1 MTEQSPNSA
10 IDNDALEK
18 ETMRRVIWR
27 ILPFLVVSYLVSI
40 IDRGNIGMAALQM
53 NEDLGL
59 SKAAFGFASSLYFVA
74 YFIFEVPSNLAM
86 QKVGARLWLP
96 RIMISWG
103 VVSMCMALVQNTTS
117 LYIVRFLLG
126 AAEAGFFPGVVLYL
140 TWWIPSRY
148 RARIIASFMV
158 AIPLA
163 NFIGSPLSGLIL
175 TLDGWFG
182 LRGWHLLF
190 IIEGLPA
197 VLLGIAAFFILRDRP
212 HQAGWLNERQKAWLE
227 NTLQAERQQQ
237 KQIGHISTWQLLK
250 HRQIWLMAL
259 IYAGASSAGTTLSVW
274 SPQLLKSFHLDN
286 LTTGL
291 LNAIPYGLA
300 SVLMIVWGRSS
311 DRTNERRWH
320 TALTLFMIAAGVFAA
335 FINLSLPITI
345 VILSTILIGAYS
357 AKGPFWALA
366 SGWMSSTSAA
376 AGLAAIGAIANLIGG
391 VVMVNA
397 YGVISEQT
405 GSHTLAD
412 APRDKCTLSCAI
424 NGIHAAFHYLK
435 KNYISGCVMTVPT
448 GW

>member
-1 MTEQSPNSA
+1 MAEQMRDSVIS
-10 IDNDALEK
+10 DDVLEK

-27 ILPFLVVSYLVSI
+27 ILPFLVVCYLVSI
-40 IDRGNIGMAALQM
+40 IDRGNIGMASLQM
-53 NEDLGL
+53 NQDLGL
-59 SKAAFGFASSLYFVA
+59 SKTAFGFASSLYFVA
-74 YFIFEVPSNLAM
+74 YFLFEVPSNLAI
-86 QKVGARLWLP
+86 QKVGARVWIP

-103 VVSMCMALVQNTTS
+103 AVSMCMALVQSSSS
-117 LYIVRFLLG
+117 LYVVRFLLG

-163 NFIGSPLSGLIL
+163 SFIGSPLSGLLL
-175 TLDGWFG
+175 TMDGWLG

-197 VLLGIAAFFILRDRP
+197 VLLGIVAFFVLRDRP
-212 HQAGWLNERQKAWLE
+212 HQAKWLSSEQKQWLE
-227 NTLQAERQQQ
+227 NTLQAEQQQ
-237 KQIGHISTWQLLK
+237 HKNIGHTTTWQLLK

-311 DRTNERRWH
+311 DRMNERRWH
-320 TALTLFMIAAGVFAA
+320 TALTLFIIALGVFAA
-335 FINLSLPITI
+335 FINLSLPVTI
-345 VILSTILIGAYS
+345 VILSTMLVGAY
-357 AKGPFWALA
+357 AMKGPFWALA
-366 SGWMSSTSAA
+366 SGWMNSSSAA

-391 VVMVNA
+391 AVMVNA
-397 YGVISEQT
+397 YGIINEHT
-405 GSHTLAD
+405 GSRTLAMLPL
-412 APRDKCTLSCAI
+412 AGLCVAG
-424 NGIHAAFHYLK
+424 GIAVLMMGRSHKPSSAR
-435 KNYISGCVMTVPT
+435 NNQTVNQ
-448 GW
+448 

>member
-1 MTEQSPNSA
+1 MSENTLKHAPAS
-10 IDNDALEK
+10 ALEQ

-74 YFIFEVPSNLAM
+74 YFLFEVPSNLAM
-86 QKVGARLWLP
+86 QKVGARLWIP

-103 VVSMCMALVQNTTS
+103 IISMCMALVESTTS
-117 LYIVRFLLG
+117 LYVLRFLLG

-140 TWWIPSRY
+140 TWWIPARY

-175 TLDGWFG
+175 TLDGWLG

-197 VLLGIAAFFILRDRP
+197 VLLGIAAWFVLSNRP
-212 HQAGWLNERQKAWLE
+212 HEARWLKPEQRQWLE
-227 NTLQAERQQQ
+227 ATLQAERE
-237 KQIGHISTWQLLK
+237 KKKNIGHISTWQLLK
-250 HRQIWLMAL
+250 HKHIWLMAL
-259 IYAGASSAGTTLSVW
+259 IYSGASAAGTTLSVW

-286 LTTGL
+286 LSTGL

-311 DRTNERRWH
+311 DRTGERRWH
-320 TALTLFMIAAGVFAA
+320 TALTLFMIAGGIFAA
-335 FINLSLPITI
+335 FINLSLPATI
-345 VILSTILIGAYS
+345 IIMSLILVGAYS
-357 AKGPFWALA
+357 MKGPFWALA
-366 SGWMSSTSAA
+366 SGWMSSSSAA

-391 VVMVNA
+391 AVMVNA
-397 YGVISEQT
+397 YGIINEKT
-405 GSHTLAD
+405 GSHTLALLPLALLCLAGGVAVVMMGRNLSRPSPHD
-412 APRDKCTLSCAI
+412 A
-424 NGIHAAFHYLK
+424 HAP
-435 KNYISGCVMTVPT
+435 SQS
-448 GW
+448 

>member
-1 MTEQSPNSA
+1 MTDQSPNSA

-291 LNAIPYGLA
+291 LSAIPYGLA

-405 GSHTLAD
+405 GSHTLAMLPL
-412 APRDKCTLSCAI
+412 AGLCLAG
-424 NGIHAAFHYLK
+424 GIAVLFMGRRYSQPAGQEKPVTH
-435 KNYISGCVMTVPT
+435 
-448 GW
+448 

>member
-1 MTEQSPNSA
+1 MTDQLPNSA

-148 RARIIASFMV
+148 RGRIIASFMV

-175 TLDGWFG
+175 TLDGLFG
-182 LRGWHLLF
+182 MRGWHLLF
-190 IIEGLPA
+190 LIEGLPA
-197 VLLGIAAFFILRDRP
+197 VLLGITAFFILRDRP

-227 NTLQAERQQQ
+227 NTLDAERQQQ
-237 KQIGHISTWQLLK
+237 KQIDHISTWQLLK

-320 TALTLFMIAAGVFAA
+320 TALTLFMIAVGVFAA
-335 FINLSLPITI
+335 FINLSLPMTI

-366 SGWMSSTSAA
+366 TGWMSSTSAA

-405 GSHTLAD
+405 GSHTLAMLPL
-412 APRDKCTLSCAI
+412 AGLCLAG
-424 NGIHAAFHYLK
+424 GIAVLIIGRHYSQPAGQEK
-435 KNYISGCVMTVPT
+435 PVTH
-448 GW
+448 

>member
-1 MTEQSPNSA
+1 MTEQIRNGAPA
-10 IDNDALEK
+10 QDALEK

-27 ILPFLVVSYLVSI
+27 ILPFLVVSYLISI
-40 IDRGNIGMAALQM
+40 IDRGNIGMASLQM
-53 NEDLGL
+53 NHDLGL
-59 SKAAFGFASSLYFVA
+59 SKATFGFASSLYFVA
-74 YFIFEVPSNLAM
+74 YFLFEVPSNLAM
-86 QKVGARLWLP
+86 QKVGARLWIP

-103 VVSMCMALVQNTTS
+103 LVSMCMALVQSTTS

-148 RARIIASFMV
+148 RARIIATFMV
-158 AIPLA
+158 SIPLA

-175 TLDGWFG
+175 SLDGWLG

-212 HQAGWLNERQKAWLE
+212 HQANWLTSEQKQWLE
-227 NTLQAERQQQ
+227 GTLEAERQQH
-237 KQIGHISTWQLLK
+237 KHIGHQTTWQLLK
-250 HRQIWLMAL
+250 HRHIWLMAL

-274 SPQLLKSFHLDN
+274 SPQLLKSFQLDN

-291 LNAIPYGLA
+291 INAIPYGLA

-320 TALTLFMIAAGVFAA
+320 TALTLFMIAIGVFAA
-335 FINLSLPITI
+335 FINLSLPATV
-345 VILSTILIGAYS
+345 VILSVMLIGAY
-357 AKGPFWALA
+357 AMKGPFWALA
-366 SGWMSSTSAA
+366 ASWMNSTSAA

-391 VVMVNA
+391 AVMVNA
-397 YGVISEQT
+397 YGIINERT
-405 GSHTLAD
+405 GSHTLAMLPL
-412 APRDKCTLSCAI
+412 AGLCMAG
-424 NGIHAAFHYLK
+424 GIAVLVMGRHYGGQTAQEK
-435 KNYISGCVMTVPT
+435 QITN
-448 GW
+448 

>member
-1 MTEQSPNSA
+1 MTEQTLKHVPAS
-10 IDNDALEK
+10 ALERD
-18 ETMRRVIWR
+18 TMRRVIWR
-27 ILPFLVVSYLVSI
+27 ILPFLMVSYLVSI

-74 YFIFEVPSNLAM
+74 YFLFEVPSNLAM
-86 QKVGARLWLP
+86 QKVGARLWIP

-103 VVSMCMALVQNTTS
+103 IVSMCMALVETSSS
-117 LYIVRFLLG
+117 LYVLRFLLG

-140 TWWIPSRY
+140 TWWIPARY

-175 TLDGWFG
+175 TLDGWMG

-197 VLLGIAAFFILRDRP
+197 VLLGITAYFVLSNRP
-212 HQAGWLNERQKAWLE
+212 HEARWLNPEQKQWLVE
-227 NTLQAERQQQ
+227 TLQAERQQQ
-237 KQIGHISTWQLLK
+237 KNIGHISTWQLLK
-250 HRQIWLMAL
+250 HKHIWLMAL
-259 IYAGASSAGTTLSVW
+259 IYSGASAAGTTLSVW

-311 DRTNERRWH
+311 DRTGERRWH
-320 TALTLFMIAAGVFAA
+320 TALTLFMIAGGIFAA
-335 FINLSLPITI
+335 FVSLSLPATI
-345 VILSTILIGAYS
+345 IIMSLILVGAYS
-357 AKGPFWALA
+357 MKGPFWALA
-366 SGWMSSTSAA
+366 AGWMSSGSAA

-391 VVMVNA
+391 AVMVNA
-397 YGVISEQT
+397 YGIINEKT
-405 GSHTLAD
+405 GSHTLALLPLAALCLAGGIAVVMMGRNLSRRETQDD
-412 APRDKCTLSCAI
+412 ALSS
-424 NGIHAAFHYLK
+424 HT
-435 KNYISGCVMTVPT
+435 S
-448 GW
+448 

>member
-1 MTEQSPNSA
+1 
-10 IDNDALEK
+10 
-18 ETMRRVIWR
+18 
-27 ILPFLVVSYLVSI
+27 
-40 IDRGNIGMAALQM
+40 
-53 NEDLGL
+53 
-59 SKAAFGFASSLYFVA
+59 
-74 YFIFEVPSNLAM
+74 
-86 QKVGARLWLP
+86 
-96 RIMISWG
+96 
-103 VVSMCMALVQNTTS
+103 
-117 LYIVRFLLG
+117 
-126 AAEAGFFPGVVLYL
+126 
-140 TWWIPSRY
+140 
-148 RARIIASFMV
+148 MV

-175 TLDGWFG
+175 MLDGWLG

-212 HQAGWLNERQKAWLE
+212 HQAGWLNDRQKTWLE

-237 KQIGHISTWQLLK
+237 KQIGHTTTWQLLK

-311 DRTNERRWH
+311 DRNNERRWH

-335 FINLSLPITI
+335 FINLSLPATI
-345 VILSTILIGAYS
+345 MILSTILIGAYA

-391 VVMVNA
+391 AVMVNA
-397 YGVISEQT
+397 YGIISERT
-405 GSHTLAD
+405 GSHTLAMLPL
-412 APRDKCTLSCAI
+412 AALCLAG
-424 NGIHAAFHYLK
+424 GIAVLAMGRRYSQTARQEK
-435 KNYISGCVMTVPT
+435 QMTH
-448 GW
+448 

>member
-1 MTEQSPNSA
+1 MTEHIHNDVTATEA
-10 IDNDALEK
+10 IER
-18 ETMRRVIWR
+18 ETMRKVIWR
-27 ILPFLVVSYLVSI
+27 ILPFLIVSYLVSI
-40 IDRGNIGMAALQM
+40 IDRGNIGMASLQM

-74 YFIFEVPSNLAM
+74 YFLFEVPSNLAM
-86 QKVGARLWLP
+86 QKVGARLWIP

-103 VVSMCMALVQNTTS
+103 VVSMCMSLVESTTS

-175 TLDGWFG
+175 TLDGWMG

-197 VLLGIAAFFILRDRP
+197 VLLGIVAWFILRDRP
-212 HQAGWLNERQKAWLE
+212 HQASWLNNEQKQWLE
-227 NTLQAERQQQ
+227 STLESERQQS
-237 KQIGHISTWQLLK
+237 KNIGHQTTWQLLK
-250 HRQIWLMAL
+250 HRHIWLMAL
-259 IYAGASSAGTTLSVW
+259 IYTGASSAGTTISVW

-286 LTTGL
+286 MTTGL

-300 SVLMIVWGRSS
+300 SVLMFVWGRSS
-311 DRTNERRWH
+311 ARSNERRWH
-320 TALTLFMIAAGVFAA
+320 TALTLFLIAAGVFAA
-335 FINLSLPITI
+335 FVSISLPVTI
-345 VILSTILIGAYS
+345 AILSVMLVGAYS
-357 AKGPFWALA
+357 MKGPFWALA
-366 SGWMSSTSAA
+366 SGWMNSTSAA

-397 YGVISEQT
+397 YGIINERT
-405 GSHTLAD
+405 GSHTLAMLPL
-412 APRDKCTLSCAI
+412 AGLCIAG
-424 NGIHAAFHYLK
+424 GIAVL
-435 KNYISGCVMTVPT
+435 VMGRQARRHVSQENQLTH
-448 GW
+448 

>member
-1 MTEQSPNSA
+1 MTEHLRNGA
-10 IDNDALEK
+10 TATEDIER
-18 ETMRRVIWR
+18 ETMRKVIWR
-27 ILPFLVVSYLVSI
+27 ILPFLIVSYLVSI
-40 IDRGNIGMAALQM
+40 IDRGNIGMASLQM

-74 YFIFEVPSNLAM
+74 YFLFEVPSNLAM
-86 QKVGARLWLP
+86 QKVGARLWIP

-103 VVSMCMALVQNTTS
+103 IVSMGMALVQNTTS

-140 TWWIPSRY
+140 TWWIPARY

-163 NFIGSPLSGLIL
+163 NFIGSPLSGVIL
-175 TLDGWFG
+175 SLDGWLG

-197 VLLGIAAFFILRDRP
+197 VLLGIAAWFILRDRP
-212 HQAGWLNERQKAWLE
+212 HQAKWLSDEQKKWLE
-227 NTLQAERQQQ
+227 TTLETERSQQ
-237 KQIGHISTWQLLK
+237 KNIGHQTTWQLLK

-259 IYAGASSAGTTLSVW
+259 IYAGASSAGTTISVW

-286 LTTGL
+286 LQTGL
-291 LNAIPYGLA
+291 FNAIPYGLA
-300 SVLMIVWGRSS
+300 SVLMIVWGRHS

-335 FINLSLPITI
+335 FVSVSLFATLA
-345 VILSTILIGAYS
+345 ILSIILTGAYS
-357 AKGPFWALA
+357 MKGPFWALA
-366 SGWMSSTSAA
+366 SGWMSSSSAA

-391 VVMVNA
+391 AVMVNA
-397 YGVISEQT
+397 YGMISEQT
-405 GSHTLAD
+405 GSYTLAMLPL
-412 APRDKCTLSCAI
+412 AVLCLAG
-424 NGIHAAFHYLK
+424 GIAVLIMGRQARNAQLHEKQVTH
-435 KNYISGCVMTVPT
+435 S
-448 GW
+448 

>member
-1 MTEQSPNSA
+1 MTDQSPNSA

-405 GSHTLAD
+405 GSHTLAMLPL
-412 APRDKCTLSCAI
+412 AGLCLAG
-424 NGIHAAFHYLK
+424 GIAVLFMGRRYSQPAGQEKPVTH
-435 KNYISGCVMTVPT
+435 
-448 GW
+448 

>member
-1 MTEQSPNSA
+1 MTDQLPNSA

-18 ETMRRVIWR
+18 DTMRRVIWR
-27 ILPFLVVSYLVSI
+27 ILPFLIVSYLVSI

-103 VVSMCMALVQNTTS
+103 VVSMCMALVQNTTT

-405 GSHTLAD
+405 GSHTLAMLPL
-412 APRDKCTLSCAI
+412 AGLCLAG
-424 NGIHAAFHYLK
+424 GIAVLIMGRRY
-435 KNYISGCVMTVPT
+435 SQPT
-448 GW
+448 GQEKPVTH

>member
-1 MTEQSPNSA
+1 MTQSLLNQAPV
-10 IDNDALEK
+10 IALER

-27 ILPFLVVSYLVSI
+27 ILPFLVVSYLISI

-59 SKAAFGFASSLYFVA
+59 TKAAFGFASSLYFVA
-74 YFIFEVPSNLAM
+74 YFLFEVPSNLAM
-86 QKVGARLWLP
+86 QKVGARLWIP

-103 VVSMCMALVQNTTS
+103 IVSMCMALVETSAS
-117 LYIVRFLLG
+117 LYVLRFLLG

-197 VLLGIAAFFILRDRP
+197 VLLGIAAYFVLSNRP
-212 HQAGWLNERQKAWLE
+212 HEARWLNHKQKQWLE
-227 NTLQAERQQQ
+227 ETLEKERSER
-237 KQIGHISTWQLLK
+237 KNIGHISTWQLLK
-250 HRQIWLMAL
+250 HRQIWLFAL
-259 IYAGASSAGTTLSVW
+259 IYSGASAAGTTLSVW
-274 SPQLLKSFHLDN
+274 SPQLLKSFQLDN

-300 SVLMIVWGRSS
+300 SVLMIVWGRNS
-311 DRTNERRWH
+311 DRTGERRWH
-320 TALTLFMIAAGVFAA
+320 TALTLFMIAGGIAAA
-335 FINLSLPITI
+335 FINLSLPATI
-345 VILSTILIGAYS
+345 IILSLILAGAYS
-357 AKGPFWALA
+357 MKGPFWALA
-366 SGWMSSTSAA
+366 SGWMSSSSAA

-391 VVMVNA
+391 GLMVNV
-397 YGVISEQT
+397 YGIINQKT
-405 GSHTLAD
+405 GSHTLALLPL
-412 APRDKCTLSCAI
+412 AVLCLAG
-424 NGIHAAFHYLK
+424 GIAVVIMGRKMARHTENKARATTH
-435 KNYISGCVMTVPT
+435 
-448 GW
+448 

>member
-405 GSHTLAD
+405 GSHTLAMLPL
-412 APRDKCTLSCAI
+412 AGLCLAG
-424 NGIHAAFHYLK
+424 GIAVLFMGRRYSQPAGQEKPVTH
-435 KNYISGCVMTVPT
+435 
-448 GW
+448 

>member
-1 MTEQSPNSA
+1 
-10 IDNDALEK
+10 
-18 ETMRRVIWR
+18 
-27 ILPFLVVSYLVSI
+27 
-40 IDRGNIGMAALQM
+40 MAALQM

-405 GSHTLAD
+405 GSHTLAMLPL
-412 APRDKCTLSCAI
+412 AGLCLAG
-424 NGIHAAFHYLK
+424 GIAVLFMGRRYSQPAGQEKPVTH
-435 KNYISGCVMTVPT
+435 
-448 GW
+448 

>member
-335 FINLSLPITI
+335 FHQSLAADYHCYSQYHINWRLFGEGA
-345 VILSTILIGAYS
+345 ILG
-357 AKGPFWALA
+357 
-366 SGWMSSTSAA
+366 
-376 AGLAAIGAIANLIGG
+376 AGLRLDEQHLSRRGAGG
-391 VVMVNA
+391 NR
-397 YGVISEQT
+397 
-405 GSHTLAD
+405 
-412 APRDKCTLSCAI
+412 RDS
-424 NGIHAAFHYLK
+424 
-435 KNYISGCVMTVPT
+435 
-448 GW
+448 

>member
-1 MTEQSPNSA
+1 MTDQSPNSA

-345 VILSTILIGAYS
+345 VILSTILIGVYS

-405 GSHTLAD
+405 GSHTLAMLPL
-412 APRDKCTLSCAI
+412 AGLCLAG
-424 NGIHAAFHYLK
+424 GIAVLIMGRRYSQPAGQEKPVTH
-435 KNYISGCVMTVPT
+435 
-448 GW
+448 

>member
-1 MTEQSPNSA
+1 MTQSLLNQAPVT
-10 IDNDALEK
+10 ALER

-59 SKAAFGFASSLYFVA
+59 TKAAFGFASSLYFVA
-74 YFIFEVPSNLAM
+74 YFLFEVPSNLAM
-86 QKVGARLWLP
+86 QKVGARLWIP

-103 VVSMCMALVQNTTS
+103 IVSMCMALVETSTS
-117 LYIVRFLLG
+117 LYVLRFLLG

-197 VLLGIAAFFILRDRP
+197 VLLGIAAYFVLSNRP
-212 HQAGWLNERQKAWLE
+212 HEARWLNHEQKQWLE
-227 NTLQAERQQQ
+227 ETLEKERSER
-237 KQIGHISTWQLLK
+237 KNIGHISTWQLLK
-250 HRQIWLMAL
+250 HRQIWLFAL
-259 IYAGASSAGTTLSVW
+259 IYSGASAAGTTLSVW
-274 SPQLLKSFHLDN
+274 SPQLLKSFQLDN

-300 SVLMIVWGRSS
+300 SVLMIVWGRNS
-311 DRTNERRWH
+311 DRTGERRWH
-320 TALTLFMIAAGVFAA
+320 TALTLFMIAGGIAAA
-335 FINLSLPITI
+335 FINLSLPATI
-345 VILSTILIGAYS
+345 IILSLILVGAYS
-357 AKGPFWALA
+357 MKGPFWALA
-366 SGWMSSTSAA
+366 SGWMSSSSAA

-391 VVMVNA
+391 GLMVNV
-397 YGVISEQT
+397 YGIINQKT
-405 GSHTLAD
+405 GSHTLALLPL
-412 APRDKCTLSCAI
+412 AVLCLAG
-424 NGIHAAFHYLK
+424 GIAVVIMGRKMARHTENKARATTH
-435 KNYISGCVMTVPT
+435 
-448 GW
+448 

>member
-1 MTEQSPNSA
+1 MTDQLPNSA

-405 GSHTLAD
+405 GSHTLAMLPL
-412 APRDKCTLSCAI
+412 AGLCLAG
-424 NGIHAAFHYLK
+424 GIAVLFMGRRYSQPAGQEKPVTH
-435 KNYISGCVMTVPT
+435 
-448 GW
+448 

>member
-300 SVLMIVWGRSS
+300 SMLMIVWGRSS

-405 GSHTLAD
+405 GSHTLAMLPL
-412 APRDKCTLSCAI
+412 AGLCLAG
-424 NGIHAAFHYLK
+424 GIAVLFMGRRYSQPAGQEKPVTH
-435 KNYISGCVMTVPT
+435 
-448 GW
+448 

>member
-237 KQIGHISTWQLLK
+237 KQIGHISTWLLLK

-405 GSHTLAD
+405 GSHTLAMLPL
-412 APRDKCTLSCAI
+412 AGLCLAG
-424 NGIHAAFHYLK
+424 GIAVLFMGRRYSQPAGQEKPVTH
-435 KNYISGCVMTVPT
+435 
-448 GW
+448 

>member
-1 MTEQSPNSA
+1 MTQSLLNQAPVT
-10 IDNDALEK
+10 ALER

-27 ILPFLVVSYLVSI
+27 TLPFLVVSYLVSI

-59 SKAAFGFASSLYFVA
+59 TKAAFGFASSLYFVA
-74 YFIFEVPSNLAM
+74 YFLFEVPSNLAM
-86 QKVGARLWLP
+86 QKVGARLWIP

-103 VVSMCMALVQNTTS
+103 IVSMCMALVETSTS
-117 LYIVRFLLG
+117 LYVLRFLLG

-197 VLLGIAAFFILRDRP
+197 VLLGIAAYFVLSNRP
-212 HQAGWLNERQKAWLE
+212 HEARWLNPEQKQWLE
-227 NTLQAERQQQ
+227 ETLEKERSER
-237 KQIGHISTWQLLK
+237 KNIGHISTWQLLK
-250 HRQIWLMAL
+250 HRQIWLFAL
-259 IYAGASSAGTTLSVW
+259 IYSGASAAGTTLSVW
-274 SPQLLKSFHLDN
+274 SPQLLKSFQLDN

-300 SVLMIVWGRSS
+300 SVLMIVWGRNS
-311 DRTNERRWH
+311 DRTGERRWH
-320 TALTLFMIAAGVFAA
+320 TALTLFMIAGGIAAA
-335 FINLSLPITI
+335 FINLSLPATI
-345 VILSTILIGAYS
+345 IILSLILVGAYS
-357 AKGPFWALA
+357 MKGPFWALA
-366 SGWMSSTSAA
+366 SGWMSSSSAA

-391 VVMVNA
+391 GLMVNV
-397 YGVISEQT
+397 YGIINQKT
-405 GSHTLAD
+405 GSHTLALLPL
-412 APRDKCTLSCAI
+412 AVLCLAG
-424 NGIHAAFHYLK
+424 GIAVVIMGRKMARHTENKARATTH
-435 KNYISGCVMTVPT
+435 
-448 GW
+448 

>member
-1 MTEQSPNSA
+1 MTQSLLNQAPVT
-10 IDNDALEK
+10 ALER

-59 SKAAFGFASSLYFVA
+59 TKAAFGFASSLYFVA
-74 YFIFEVPSNLAM
+74 YFLFEVPSNLAM
-86 QKVGARLWLP
+86 QKVGARLWIP

-103 VVSMCMALVQNTTS
+103 IVSMCMALVETSTS
-117 LYIVRFLLG
+117 LYVLRFLLG

-197 VLLGIAAFFILRDRP
+197 VLLGIAAYFVLSNRP
-212 HQAGWLNERQKAWLE
+212 HEARWLNPEQKQWLE
-227 NTLQAERQQQ
+227 ETLEKERSER
-237 KQIGHISTWQLLK
+237 KNIGHISTWQLLK
-250 HRQIWLMAL
+250 HRQIWLFAL
-259 IYAGASSAGTTLSVW
+259 IYSGASAAGTTLSVW
-274 SPQLLKSFHLDN
+274 SPQLLKSFQLDN

-300 SVLMIVWGRSS
+300 SVLMIVWGRNS
-311 DRTNERRWH
+311 DRTGERRWH
-320 TALTLFMIAAGVFAA
+320 TALTLFMIAGGIAAA
-335 FINLSLPITI
+335 FINLSLPATI
-345 VILSTILIGAYS
+345 IILSLILVGAYS
-357 AKGPFWALA
+357 MKGPFWALA
-366 SGWMSSTSAA
+366 SGWMSSSSAA

-391 VVMVNA
+391 GLMVNV
-397 YGVISEQT
+397 YGIINQKT
-405 GSHTLAD
+405 GSHTLALLPL
-412 APRDKCTLSCAI
+412 AVLCLAG
-424 NGIHAAFHYLK
+424 GIAVVIMGRKMARHTENKARATTH
-435 KNYISGCVMTVPT
+435 
-448 GW
+448 